1 MGADRD
7 NVERSSAQR
16 VHNNCSNIKIAHTR
30 HVRGDNEVS
39 AQDTAALLTK
49 ARDGTFGHQSKKT
62 SQEIR
67 MCKYIYSESLSN
79 RCYIA
84 RCIPKL
90 KARKIQSHNPRWRVK
105 RHKSKGTRL

>member
-49 ARDGTFGHQSKKT
+49 ARDGTFGHQSKKQAKRLECVNIFIRNHSQTDVT
-62 SQEIR
+62 SRGVYRSSRQER
-67 MCKYIYSESLSN
+67 SN
-79 RCYIA
+79 RTI
-84 RCIPKL
+84 RD
-90 KARKIQSHNPRWRVK
+90 
-105 RHKSKGTRL
+105 GE